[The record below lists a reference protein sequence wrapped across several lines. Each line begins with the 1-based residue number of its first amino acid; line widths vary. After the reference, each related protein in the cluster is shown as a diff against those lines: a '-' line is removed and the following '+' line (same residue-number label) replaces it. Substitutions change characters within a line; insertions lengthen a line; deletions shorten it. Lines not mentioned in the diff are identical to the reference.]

1 MKKIVTLL
9 PEILYEDKYLLV
21 VNKPSGLIVQGAKKD
36 EDSLLYWLKKF
47 IKERD
52 EKPGNVFLGVVH
64 RLDKPVSGALIL
76 AKRSKVAKK
85 LFESFQ
91 KGEIIKV
98 YLAKVKGLFQGEG
111 IWEDYL
117 FWDEKKRKTLVL
129 YQEEKRAKKAL
140 TLYKTLYSSNKE
152 TYLLLSPITGRK
164 HQIRAILSARGHPVI
179 GDFKYGDNKKIKKG
193 GIILLH
199 ALFLDFPHPMTGEK
213 IDVWARVP
221 DYFNFKLPKKVL
233 LNSIKRMHKYLNE
246 VKYREI
252 KNLG

>member
-1 MKKIVTLL
+1 MI
-9 PEILYEDKYLLV
+9 
-21 VNKPSGLIVQGAKKD
+21 NKPSGLVVQGVKK
-36 EDSLLYWLKKF
+36 EEGSLLYLLKRF

-52 EKPGNVFLGVVH
+52 KKPGNVFLGVVH
-64 RLDKPVSGALIL
+64 RLDKPVSGAIIL
-76 AKRSKVAKK
+76 AKRSKAAKK

-91 KGEIIKV
+91 KGEIIKI
-98 YLAKVKGLFQGEG
+98 YLAKVRGVFQGEG

-129 YQEEKRAKKAL
+129 HSEEKGAKKAL
-140 TLYKTLYSSNKE
+140 TLYTTLYFSNKE

-164 HQIRAILSARGHPVI
+164 HQLRAILSARGYPVI
-179 GDFKYGDNKKIKKG
+179 GDFKYGDNKKIEKG
-193 GIILLH
+193 NIILLH
-199 ALFLDFPHPMTGEK
+199 ALFLGFPHPMTGEK

-221 DYFNFKLPKKVL
+221 DYFNFKLSKKVL

-252 KNLG
+252 KDLG